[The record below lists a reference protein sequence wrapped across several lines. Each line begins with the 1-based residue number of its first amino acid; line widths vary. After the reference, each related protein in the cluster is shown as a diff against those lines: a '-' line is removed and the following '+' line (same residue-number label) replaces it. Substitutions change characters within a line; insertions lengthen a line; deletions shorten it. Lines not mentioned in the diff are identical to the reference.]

1 MIWFLTQSVPVD
13 PDWLLSSTAQSAA
26 VLVAIV
32 GGFLVSRL
40 VTLSA
45 ERSAILQRRQRLEG
59 RRQIKQVEY
68 DEVHADRLAISIK
81 WFVDHHKDKLL
92 ECGDVEAGSLEVESL
107 LDFIPVG
114 SSYQEMRP
122 VAENMRTAFQEI
134 ETKFSDSEIPPPQT
148 SRELR
153 ESGVLIPEGS
163 EYIYE
168 LVAEHM
174 VDSVKPAAPPSTSQF
189 AFSLPVGLTSFV
201 PTPDIVIQR
210 QDARIDL
217 ERQLSSELRALNSE
231 LALIDEEL
239 SAFKKPEG
247 IKGAII
253 ALTYL
258 ALVGIALP
266 TVLMALRPVP
276 DGPVFRVVVV
286 AAFISGLILLL
297 AYLLFR
303 VRSLKPP
310 ES

>member
-1 MIWFLTQSVPVD
+1 MILILTQSAPVD

-45 ERSAILQRRQRLEG
+45 ERSAIIQRRHQLDR

-68 DEVHADRLAISIK
+68 DEVRTDRLAVSSK
-81 WFVDHHKDKLL
+81 WFVDHHKDELL
-92 ECGDVEAGSLEVESL
+92 AACGDIEVESL
-107 LDFIPVG
+107 LDFVPVG

-122 VAENMRTAFQEI
+122 VAEKVVNSMRTAFPAI
-134 ETKFSDSEIPPPQT
+134 ESKFSGSETPPHT
-148 SRELR
+148 SRELQ
-153 ESGVLIPEGS
+153 ESGVAIPEGS

-168 LVAEHM
+168 IVAEHIADTA
-174 VDSVKPAAPPSTSQF
+174 DSQTTTPTGPWGLSIPTS
-189 AFSLPVGLTSFV
+189 LVPGFV
-201 PTPDIVIQR
+201 PTPEIVYQR

-217 ERQLSSELRALNSE
+217 ERQLNSELRALNSE

-266 TVLMALRPVP
+266 TILMALRPVP
-276 DGPVFRVVVV
+276 DGSLSRTAVVT
-286 AAFISGLILLL
+286 AFISGLGVLLG
-297 AYLLFR
+297 YLLFR
-303 VRSLKPP
+303 MRSLRPP
-310 ES
+310 SS